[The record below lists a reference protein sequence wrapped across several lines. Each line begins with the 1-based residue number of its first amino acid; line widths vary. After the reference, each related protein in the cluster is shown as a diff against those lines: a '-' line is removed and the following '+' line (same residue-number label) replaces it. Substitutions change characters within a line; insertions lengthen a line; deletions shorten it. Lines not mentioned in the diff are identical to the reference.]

1 MATFKTV
8 SRNLPFVKQQLGALT
23 SNTSIFFKLI
33 SSLTVCCYFL
43 SYSDYLVQI
52 LSVTPGYFLPPTFRI
67 YSAFTF
73 CFLELHLWELLIDV
87 LTLVLCGKLI
97 EPLWGLVEMLIFF
110 GVVNLSV
117 AVLSAFFYLFLY
129 MCTSNTELLFEV
141 HIHGLAG
148 YIAALSVAVK
158 QIMPEHLV
166 FRSPIGKIT
175 NRNIPLSV
183 LGLSLILYLIG
194 LIEGTYPT
202 MYACGFLVSWTYLR
216 FYQRHSNG
224 TRGDMAES
232 FCFANFFPNVVQPP
246 IAVIGNTIHGLLVSA
261 GLCQKPVRKYDLGAS
276 TAITISLPGSEPQ
289 DQDRRREKALKALS
303 ERLSKFDPSATSS
316 VAPAPAWQS
325 KTAWVGSSSSSKP
338 NVKSVTIAVPEVT
351 PSSEVNGPG
360 AAAAAVMEAV
370 GLLDSSSDKE
380 PLITSSSSD

>member
-1 MATFKTV
+1 MATLKTV

-43 SYSDYLVQI
+43 SYSDYMVDI

-73 CFLELHLWELLIDV
+73 CFLELHFWELLIDV

-129 MCTSNTELLFEV
+129 MCSSNTELLFEV
-141 HIHGLAG
+141 HIHGMAG

-175 NRNIPLSV
+175 NRNIPLCV
-183 LGLSLILYLIG
+183 LGLSLILYLVG

-224 TRGDMAES
+224 TKGDMAES
-232 FCFANFFPNVVQPP
+232 FCFA
-246 IAVIGNTIHGLLVSA
+246 
-261 GLCQKPVRKYDLGAS
+261 KYTLE
-276 TAITISLPGSEPQ
+276 T
-289 DQDRRREKALKALS
+289 KALS
-303 ERLSKFDPSATSS
+303 ICSKLAKFQFLP
-316 VAPAPAWQS
+316 
-325 KTAWVGSSSSSKP
+325 
-338 NVKSVTIAVPEVT
+338 
-351 PSSEVNGPG
+351 
-360 AAAAAVMEAV
+360 
-370 GLLDSSSDKE
+370 
-380 PLITSSSSD
+380 